1 MARRILMI
9 TTKTKAVTMKNGEKY
24 PSGVWAEEF
33 SVPFSKFTQAGFEID
48 VATIDG
54 EVPQVDV
61 SSISEEYQ
69 KYFRPEGTYENDRE
83 TVAFYHSVMD
93 NNTQLQHPLNVSKI
107 QRSDIATYDAVF
119 YVGGHGCLE
128 DTANS
133 VETANIGKWAFLE
146 GKLVGIVCH
155 GHCGILNA
163 KDDAG
168 EFFFKGF
175 KMTCMSEDEEK
186 QTRLWGQMPF
196 VLQHRLEEL
205 GVEYSKSPILWGS
218 YVVEDRNLITGQQP
232 YSSREIADRM
242 VARLTVK
249 P

>member
-1 MARRILMI
+1 MTKRILMI
-9 TTKTKAVTMKNGEKY
+9 TTKTKTVSMKNGEKY

-33 SVPFSKFTQAGFEID
+33 SVPFSKFEQAGFQID
-48 VATIDG
+48 VATVDG

-69 KYFRPEGTYENDRE
+69 KYFRPE
-83 TVAFYHSVMD
+83 TVKFYHTVMD
-93 NNTQLQHPLNVSKI
+93 NNAQLKQPLNVSQI
-107 QRSDIATYDAVF
+107 QQADVSAYDAIF

-128 DTANS
+128 DTSKS
-133 VETANIGKWAFLE
+133 VETANIGKWAFQA

-163 KDDAG
+163 TDIAG

-175 KMTCMSEDEEK
+175 QMTCMSEDEEK
-186 QTRLWGQMPF
+186 LTKLWGQMPF
-196 VLQHRLEEL
+196 VLQRRLEEL
-205 GVEYSKSPILWGS
+205 GVQYSKSPVTWGS
-218 YVVEDRNLITGQQP
+218 YVVEDRNLITGQNP

-242 VARLTVK
+242 VARLSA
-249 P
+249 